1 MKFKSLK
8 KNTTPSKMT
17 LTTIILLVL
26 IGLAAGTL
34 SGVLGIGGGVIM
46 VPLLLL
52 MGFSQH
58 QAQGTSLAAML
69 PPVTLLAT
77 LAYAKEGHVD
87 WKMALCISAAFII
100 GGLFG
105 SKIAT
110 AIDEKM
116 LKKIFGIL
124 MLIISIKM
132 IFGK

>member
-8 KNTTPSKMT
+8 RNTTPNKMT
-17 LTTIILLVL
+17 VTTIVLLVL

-52 MGFSQH
+52 LGFSQH

-69 PPVTLLAT
+69 PPVTLLAA
-77 LAYAKEGHVD
+77 LQYSKNGHVD
-87 WKMALCISAAFII
+87 WKMALVISAAFII

-105 SKIAT
+105 SKIAV

-116 LKKIFGIL
+116 LKKIFGVL
-124 MLIISIKM
+124 MLVISIKM

>member
-1 MKFKSLK
+1 MKFKFLK
-8 KNTTPSKMT
+8 KNITPNKMT
-17 LTTIILLVL
+17 LTTIVLLVL

-52 MGFSQH
+52 LGFSQH

-69 PPVTLLAT
+69 PPVTLLAA

-87 WKMALCISAAFII
+87 WKMALVISAAFII

-116 LKKIFGIL
+116 LRKIFGVL